1 MKNDTPTPVVV
12 AIAALLLAAAGGQAQ
27 TPTTASAVL
36 RADQPGPVVNKN
48 VYGHFAEHL
57 GRGIYEGIWVGPDS
71 KIPNTRGI
79 RNDVVAA
86 LKELNIPVLRWPGG
100 CFADEYHW
108 KDGIGPRE
116 KRPAMINTHWGGV
129 VEDNSFGTHEF
140 MDLVEQLGTDAYV
153 TGNVGS
159 GTPQE
164 MMEWVE
170 YMTSDAVS
178 PMANL
183 RRQNGREKPWRLP
196 YFGIANEPWG
206 CGGNMRPEYYAD
218 EYRKYN
224 TFVKNYDRTKPIYRI
239 AAGANSQEY
248 RWTEVMM
255 EMAGRRMDGLSLHY
269 YTLPTGNWG
278 AKGSATVFGEDQ
290 WFSTLQR
297 TLRMDEMIAKHG
309 AIMDKAE
316 AGWPSGSGGRP
327 KKIGLVVD
335 EWGTWYDQEPGST
348 PGFLYQQNSLR
359 DALVAALNFHIFQK
373 HAGRVVMANIAQT
386 INVLQAM
393 ILTDK
398 EKMLRTPHL
407 LGVRDVQGPP
417 GRDVPA
423 RGAAV
428 ARLRAGV
435 GQDPDGERVGDARGR
450 RIGRAPLARQQQP
463 VAGGDAE
470 REAGRARAEVG
481 CRPRADGAGNERAQ
495 HVRGAER
502 HPAGALHRR
511 RPQGRHAGGEA
522 AGEVGGDRRAEVS
535 GSAFGPPLVPPWD
548 PFDGTFGPFAVTLGV
563 PARFNGIRCPR
574 LRCSPPSASA
584 RNGSSSRRCR
594 RPTRRSLLPGGRC
607 CCCAACCRPSSPSR
621 WGGWSAPSS
630 AGRTSAAR

>member
-1 MKNDTPTPVVV
+1 MKNSSPVLALA
-12 AIAALLLAAAGGQAQ
+12 AIAAAFLLPAAGGRAQ
-27 TPTTASAVL
+27 TQASPAAATASAVL

-48 VYGHFAEHL
+48 IYGHFAEHL
-57 GRGIYEGIWVGPDS
+57 GRGIYEGIWVGPGS
-71 KIPNTRGI
+71 EIPNTRGI

-86 LKELNIPVLRWPGG
+86 LRELNIPVLRWPGG

-116 KRPAMINTHWGGV
+116 KRPSMINTHWGGV

-140 MDLVEQLGTDAYV
+140 LDLVEQLGTDAYI

-170 YMTSDAVS
+170 YMTSDAIS

-224 TFVKNYDRTKPIYRI
+224 TFVKNYDRAKPIYRI
-239 AAGANSQEY
+239 AAGANSQDY
-248 RWTEVMM
+248 KWTEVMM
-255 EMAGRRMDGLSLHY
+255 SMAGRRMDGLSLHY

-278 AKGSATVFGEDQ
+278 AKGSATAFGEDL
-290 WFSTLQR
+290 WFQTLNR
-297 TLRMDEMIAKHG
+297 TLRMDEMIAKHA

-316 AGWPSGSGGRP
+316 AEMKGPTT

-335 EWGTWYDQEPGST
+335 EWGTWYDQEPGSK

-359 DALVAALNFHIFQK
+359 DALVAALNFHIFHK

-386 INVLQAM
+386 VNVLQAM

-398 EKMLRTPHL
+398 EKMLRTPTYWVFEMFKVHQGGTSL
-407 LGVRDVQGPP
+407 PVELQSPDYALGSETIPM
-417 GRDVPA
+417 
-423 RGAAV
+423 
-428 ARLRAGV
+428 L
-435 GQDPDGERVGDARGR
+435 
-450 RIGRAPLARQQQP
+450 
-463 VAGGDAE
+463 
-470 REAGRARAEVG
+470 
-481 CRPRADGAGNERAQ
+481 
-495 HVRGAER
+495 
-502 HPAGALHRR
+502 
-511 RPQGRHAGGEA
+511 
-522 AGEVGGDRRAEVS
+522 
-535 GSAFGPPLVPPWD
+535 
-548 PFDGTFGPFAVTLGV
+548 
-563 PARFNGIRCPR
+563 
-574 LRCSPPSASA
+574 SASA
-584 RNGSSSRRCR
+584 TRAADGS
-594 RPTRRSLLPGGRC
+594 TVHLSL
-607 CCCAACCRPSSPSR
+607 ANSSPTQAATLTVKLAGLAPKTSVGR
-621 WGGWSAPSS
+621 ILTAPAMNAHNTFATPSAVQPANFTGATLKGETLELRLPAKSVVVL
-630 AGRTSAAR
+630 ALK